1 MLLYNID
8 KETMIK
14 VISKSKIISY
24 KSNEIIFYQNS
35 TPFNLYLVLTGEI
48 SLKKYSNLD
57 LLTMI
62 GSETNITLSKRY
74 SDSKYRNSKMSRQSM
89 QTMRNS
95 AFKNYQENININRL
109 TCGDFF
115 YEENL
120 VTKTPYEYCTVVEK
134 NAFVLAVNLNVF
146 NSYLKKNISRTME
159 NIKELIQ
166 SRFQYFKQVERNTFK
181 SYMDNITKLFP
192 KNGDIIC
199 KENEPSDKL
208 YLIYQGKFAVQK
220 NSKNL
225 GNLIYLNKG
234 DIFGYESLIN
244 LKPKIETET
253 KIDVEINI
261 KKNEYDIV
269 NKDNTSIILCL
280 DIPFFDELTTW
291 KLSKNLLNY
300 FKEQKDIIHN
310 FEKIKYITALI
321 FEEKYKNLSKK
332 KRRIKSL
339 NRNKNIFTKDK
350 NYRFLFKTMINS
362 QNNYSIAK
370 ITNKR
375 KVNFLNNHIKVLP
388 KDYFKNIIQ
397 KYKLRDSFSIHKER
411 KNNYVSH
418 LFNNLGR
425 KSIIINQKNNLDNI
439 KCITPIKKLEVL
451 INKNISLKKT
461 NEYSRNKST
470 EKKSTSSSL
479 ISNFIGV
486 NNNSNSSK
494 SSSGKRPISV
504 INKDKVSSFDSFTQ
518 STQYKSRSRMKTT
531 LFQYFM
537 SNNKIAIKN
546 ITTKKKKNKIFFR
559 NGNLCSNFD
568 ISKNWDKN
576 NPICILSYLNSK
588 PARFNLTDAKEKSIE
603 KRHYV
608 SKYNFPY
615 IYEEKKAQ
623 ILL

>member
-134 NAFVLAVNLNVF
+134 NAFVLAINLNVF

-244 LKPKIETET
+244 IKPKLETET
-253 KIDVEINI
+253 KIEVDINI
-261 KKNEYDIV
+261 MKNEYDIV
-269 NKDNTSIILCL
+269 NQDNTSIILCL
-280 DIPFFDELTTW
+280 EIPFFDELTTW
-291 KLSKNLLNY
+291 KISKNLLTY
-300 FKEQKDIIHN
+300 FKEQNDIIHN
-310 FEKIKYITALI
+310 FEKIKHITALI

-418 LFNNLGR
+418 LFNNLER
-425 KSIIINQKNNLDNI
+425 KK
-439 KCITPIKKLEVL
+439 
-451 INKNISLKKT
+451 
-461 NEYSRNKST
+461 YHNKS
-470 EKKSTSSSL
+470 KK
-479 ISNFIGV
+479 
-486 NNNSNSSK
+486 
-494 SSSGKRPISV
+494 
-504 INKDKVSSFDSFTQ
+504 
-518 STQYKSRSRMKTT
+518 
-531 LFQYFM
+531 
-537 SNNKIAIKN
+537 
-546 ITTKKKKNKIFFR
+546 
-559 NGNLCSNFD
+559 
-568 ISKNWDKN
+568 
-576 NPICILSYLNSK
+576 
-588 PARFNLTDAKEKSIE
+588 
-603 KRHYV
+603 
-608 SKYNFPY
+608 
-615 IYEEKKAQ
+615 
-623 ILL
+623 

>member
-1 MLLYNID
+1 M
-8 KETMIK
+8 
-14 VISKSKIISY
+14 
-24 KSNEIIFYQNS
+24 
-35 TPFNLYLVLTGEI
+35 
-48 SLKKYSNLD
+48 
-57 LLTMI
+57 
-62 GSETNITLSKRY
+62 
-74 SDSKYRNSKMSRQSM
+74 
-89 QTMRNS
+89 
-95 AFKNYQENININRL
+95 
-109 TCGDFF
+109 
-115 YEENL
+115 
-120 VTKTPYEYCTVVEK
+120 
-134 NAFVLAVNLNVF
+134 
-146 NSYLKKNISRTME
+146 
-159 NIKELIQ
+159 
-166 SRFQYFKQVERNTFK
+166 
-181 SYMDNITKLFP
+181 
-192 KNGDIIC
+192 
-199 KENEPSDKL
+199 
-208 YLIYQGKFAVQK
+208 
-220 NSKNL
+220 
-225 GNLIYLNKG
+225 
-234 DIFGYESLIN
+234 
-244 LKPKIETET
+244 
-253 KIDVEINI
+253 
-261 KKNEYDIV
+261 KNEYDIV
-269 NKDNTSIILCL
+269 NQDNTSIILCL
-280 DIPFFDELTTW
+280 EIPFFDELTTW
-291 KLSKNLLNY
+291 KISKNLLTY
-300 FKEQKDIIHN
+300 FKEQNDIIHN
-310 FEKIKYITALI
+310 FEKIKHITSLI

-559 NGNLCSNFD
+559 NGNLCYNFD

-576 NPICILSYLNSK
+576 NPICILSYFNSK

-603 KRHYV
+603 KKHYV
-608 SKYNFPY
+608 SKYNFSKYNFPY
-615 IYEEKKAQ
+615 IYEEKRAQ

>member
-1 MLLYNID
+1 MVLYNIT
-8 KETMIK
+8 KETMIE
-14 VISKSKIISY
+14 VISKSRIISY

-62 GSETNITLSKRY
+62 GSETNIIISKRY

-95 AFKNYQENININRL
+95 AFKNYQENIHINRL

-120 VTKTPYEYCTVVEK
+120 VNKTPYEYCTVVEK
-134 NAFVLAVNLNVF
+134 NAFVLAINLNVF

-159 NIKELIQ
+159 NIRELIQ

-244 LKPKIETET
+244 IKPKFETET
-253 KIDVEINI
+253 KIEVDINI
-261 KKNEYDIV
+261 MKNEYDIV
-269 NKDNTSIILCL
+269 NQDNTSIILCL
-280 DIPFFDELTTW
+280 EIPFFDELTTW
-291 KLSKNLLNY
+291 KISKNLLTY
-300 FKEQKDIIHN
+300 FKEQNDIIHN
-310 FEKIKYITALI
+310 FEKIKHITAII

-375 KVNFLNNHIKVLP
+375 KVNFLNNHMKVLP

-546 ITTKKKKNKIFFR
+546 ITTKKK
-559 NGNLCSNFD
+559 
-568 ISKNWDKN
+568 
-576 NPICILSYLNSK
+576 
-588 PARFNLTDAKEKSIE
+588 
-603 KRHYV
+603 
-608 SKYNFPY
+608 
-615 IYEEKKAQ
+615 
-623 ILL
+623 